1 MARWMR
7 RLKLYKA
14 QLVSLDSI
22 KDEMNGGLL
31 KNSQLQSA
39 REPANFYR
47 FLPAAREILTDGS
60 LNAPSQAL

>member
-1 MARWMR
+1 MR

-22 KDEMNGGLL
+22 KGEINGGLL
-31 KNSQLQSA
+31 KIGQLQSA

-47 FLPAAREILTDGS
+47 FLPAARKILIDS
-60 LNAPSQAL
+60 LPDAPSQAL